1 MRRACGELVIALLS
15 MAESPDRIARAEAF
29 KSGLWLSTPPEASS
43 LPQHLVPSASPNR
56 NQRCLGT
63 FDRNSESEKSEVG
76 TTGRPL
82 ISVPVRDSGSGKG
95 YEYPAIPTGER
106 PVL

>member
-1 MRRACGELVIALLS
+1 MIVVLS
-15 MAESPDRIARAEAF
+15 IAESPDRIARAEAF
-29 KSGLWLSTPPEASS
+29 KTGTWLRPIPEESS
-43 LPQHLVPSASPNR
+43 LAQHLVPSTSPHH

-82 ISVPVRDSGSGKG
+82 ISVPKGSPAEERDTSTHRSDRGK
-95 YEYPAIPTGER
+95 AR
-106 PVL
+106 PVGSKHE